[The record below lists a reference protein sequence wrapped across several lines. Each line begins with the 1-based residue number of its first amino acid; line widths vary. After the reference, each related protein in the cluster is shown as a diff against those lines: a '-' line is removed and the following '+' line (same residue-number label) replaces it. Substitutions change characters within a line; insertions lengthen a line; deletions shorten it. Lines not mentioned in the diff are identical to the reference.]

1 MQQQRSLIPP
11 ILTRFTRGRCGH
23 NLNEKRGGKTLFPY
37 FLHVM
42 AAVSSQ
48 GENLA
53 EERPWSC
60 LPISLAIVMVS
71 LGVCKWG
78 IKELERKGV
87 KENQQHHGAAGE
99 GYYTPLKPHSG
110 DPSPVKGKRRRDVR
124 AKAS

>member
-1 MQQQRSLIPP
+1 
-11 ILTRFTRGRCGH
+11 
-23 NLNEKRGGKTLFPY
+23 
-37 FLHVM
+37 M

-48 GENLA
+48 GEILG

-60 LPISLAIVMVS
+60 LPISLATVMVS

-78 IKELERKGV
+78 IKELEGKGV
-87 KENQQHHGAAGE
+87 KENQQRHGAAGE

-110 DPSPVKGKRRRDVR
+110 DSSPVRGKRRRDVG